1 MEPGPTT
8 PAPSPGRRRAGL
20 VMAPLAFVSLH
31 VAPLG
36 LAPEAQAM
44 AALFSAVVI
53 AWVTEVIPIAATA
66 LLVGPGLVASGICDA
81 RTAFAS
87 YADPLLFLF
96 VGGFFI
102 ARAMMRHGLDR
113 RLALAFAG
121 AGWVRGQPR
130 AIRFAFLLA
139 GVVLSMWVSNTATTA
154 ILAPILLG
162 TFAGPSTDEERQ
174 GGLLTLAYGCSV
186 GGLGTLVGSP
196 PNLITARFLGEA
208 RGTDFGFIEWMKVG
222 LPAALLMALLVY
234 FVSLRLL
241 PPGEGARDVERET
254 RPWSRGERVTA
265 LAFALAVVGW
275 MAPGLLKSAGFEA
288 GRALSAA
295 LPGGAVAL
303 LASLPLFLFDDDDR
317 RPVLPWDDAARI
329 DWGII
334 MLFGGGIALGTQ
346 MFATGLAA
354 VLAQGF
360 VAATGV
366 EGMWTLTV
374 LVTVF
379 TIFFTEVCSNTASAN
394 MLVPLVL
401 AICVELDVD
410 PTAPALGVG
419 LAASCAFMLP
429 IATGPNAIVFG
440 TGLVPL
446 PTMMRKGAVLNLL
459 GALLIVALLRV
470 VVPLAY

>member
-1 MEPGPTT
+1 MLVPLTFV
-8 PAPSPGRRRAGL
+8 GL
-20 VMAPLAFVSLH
+20 HLAPLDLE
-31 VAPLG
+31 
-36 LAPEAQAM
+36 PEAQAM
-44 AALFSAVVI
+44 AALFVAVVI
-53 AWVTEVIPIAATA
+53 AWVTEVVPIAVTA
-66 LLVGPGLVASGICDA
+66 LMVGPGLVASGICDA
-81 RTAFAS
+81 KTAFKS

-113 RLALAFAG
+113 RLALRFAG
-121 AGWVRGQPR
+121 AGWVRGRPR
-130 AIRFAFLLA
+130 RVRLAFLSA

-162 TFAGPSTDEERQ
+162 TFDDESTEGERQ
-174 GGLLTLAYGCSV
+174 GSLLTLAYGCSV

-208 RGTDFGFIEWMKVG
+208 KGTGFGFVDWMMVG
-222 LPAALLMALLVY
+222 LPMALLGALMIY
-234 FVSLRLL
+234 LVSLRLL
-241 PPGEGARDVERET
+241 PTGVGERDVTRET
-254 RPWSRGERVTA
+254 RPWSRGEKVTA
-265 LAFALAVVGW
+265 LAFVIAVVGW
-275 MAPGLLKSAGFEA
+275 MTPGVLKSAGFEV
-288 GRALSAA
+288 GRQLAAA

-303 LASLPLFLFDDDDR
+303 LASLPLFLFRDDDER
-317 RPVLPWDDAARI
+317 MVLPWEDAARI

-346 MFATGLAA
+346 MFATGLAE

-360 VAATGV
+360 VEATGV
-366 EGMWTLTV
+366 RDVWTLTV

-401 AICVELDVD
+401 AICLELGVD

-440 TGLVPL
+440 TGLIPL
-446 PTMMRKGAVLNLL
+446 PTMMRKGAALNVL
-459 GALLIVALLRV
+459 GALLIVAVLRV
-470 VVPLAY
+470 LVPWMG